1 MLKID
6 RAVKPCLNSVLM
18 LMVIIGNVICKETR
32 QTQLL
37 KQPRETNPFNFV
49 RLLIMRLVYG
59 FAVMMGFE
67 ESLTE
72 VANGAFVPP
81 GVDDDYGGLDY
92 SRDSDYAYSDNDDYY

>member
-1 MLKID
+1 
-6 RAVKPCLNSVLM
+6 
-18 LMVIIGNVICKETR
+18 
-32 QTQLL
+32 
-37 KQPRETNPFNFV
+37 
-49 RLLIMRLVYG
+49 MRLVYG